1 MKSKKGFS
9 RRGFL
14 KGAAAGAAAGAAGL
28 VVPAPEA
35 TAQQTAEVARAA
47 AQPPSPRLLARETGP
62 VPSVDVQT
70 ADYPGSDYMV
80 DVLKSLN
87 LEYIAANPGSSFRS
101 LHESFVNYG
110 GNKNPEWLT
119 CCHEESSV
127 GIAHG
132 YYRIEGKPMAIGAH
146 GTVGLQHASMMIY
159 DAFVARVPIYM
170 FAGNTLG
177 ADERRPGVEWNHS
190 AQDAAAFL
198 RDFLKWD
205 DTPKTLTHFGE
216 SAVRAY
222 KIGMSVPMGP
232 TLIVADSD
240 LQEEEVENR
249 SKLRIPKLTLASP
262 PSADPSAVKEIAK
275 MLVNAQSPLIIV
287 GHNAVR
293 NEEGMKLLVELAE
306 TLQANVQNAA
316 GRGMPN
322 QHPLSGGGV
331 ANADVIMGL
340 EVDDLWGA
348 TNDVIDQQTRASN
361 SRIKPGTKLISIS
374 TKDLY
379 TKSNYQDFQRYP
391 EVDISVAADSQASLA
406 PLIEA
411 CKSLMSGD
419 RKRVAEERGKK
430 LAAAHAQAKERA
442 RTDATYAWNA
452 SPISTQRMRV
462 ELWNVIKNKDWSLV
476 GGQPSPLWNVDK
488 YYRSIGGGGAAAVG
502 SALPTAV
509 GAALANKKYG
519 RFSVT
524 IQNDGDLM
532 YAPGALWTAVHHRI
546 PLLFVMHNNRAYHQ
560 EVMHLQRMANR
571 RQRGITTAH
580 IGTRIE
586 DPYIDYATLARSVG
600 VYGEGPITNPND
612 LGPALQRAVARVEK
626 GETALVDVV
635 TQPR

>member
-1 MKSKKGFS
+1 MKSKKRFS

-28 VVPAPEA
+28 VVPLQEA
-35 TAQQTAEVARAA
+35 KAQQPTEIARAT
-47 AQPPSPRLLARETGP
+47 AQPPSPALLARETAP
-62 VPSVDVQT
+62 VSTVDVQT

-80 DVLKSLN
+80 DVIKSLN
-87 LEYIAANPGSSFRS
+87 IEYLAANPGSSFRS
-101 LHESFVNYG
+101 LQESFVNYG
-110 GNKNPEWLT
+110 GNKSPEWLT

-132 YYRIEGKPMAIGAH
+132 YYRIEGKPMAVAAH

-159 DAFVARVPIYM
+159 DAFVARVPVYM
-170 FAGNTLG
+170 LAGNTLG

-222 KIGMSVPMGP
+222 KIGMSVPAGP

-240 LQEEEVENR
+240 LQEAEVENR

-262 PSADPSAVKEIAK
+262 PSADPSAIKDIAK
-275 MLVNAQSPLIIV
+275 MLVNAQNPLIIV

-293 NEEGMKLLVELAE
+293 SEQGMKSLVELAE

-331 ANADVIMGL
+331 ANADVIMAL
-340 EVDDLWGA
+340 EVDDFWGA

-361 SRIKPGTKLISIS
+361 PRIKPGTKLISIS

-391 EVDISVAADSQASLA
+391 EVDISVAADSQASLQ

-411 CKSLMSGD
+411 CKSLMTGD
-419 RKRVAEERGKK
+419 RKRVADERAKK
-430 LAAAHAQAKERA
+430 LAAAHTQGKERA

-452 SPISTQRMRV
+452 SPISTARMRA
-462 ELWNVIKNKDWSLV
+462 EIWNVIKNKDWSLV
-476 GGQPSPLWNVDK
+476 GGQASPLWNVDK
-488 YYRSIGGGGAAAVG
+488 YYRAIGGGGAAAVG
-502 SALPTAV
+502 SALPTAI

-519 RFSVT
+519 RLSVS

-532 YAPGALWTAVHHRI
+532 YAPGPLWTAAHHRI
-546 PLLFVMHNNRAYHQ
+546 PVLLVMHNNRAYHQ
-560 EVMHLQRMANR
+560 EVMHIQRMANR
-571 RQRGITTAH
+571 RQRGITTAN

-586 DPYIDYATLARSVG
+586 DPYIDYATLARSLG

>member
-1 MKSKKGFS
+1 MKSKKRFS

-14 KGAAAGAAAGAAGL
+14 KGAAAGAAAGAASL
-28 VVPAPEA
+28 VVPLPEA
-35 TAQQTAEVARAA
+35 QAQQTAELARAS
-47 AQPPSPRLLARETGP
+47 AQPPSPALLARETGP
-62 VPSVDVQT
+62 VSTIDVQT

-80 DVLKSLN
+80 DVIKSLN
-87 LEYIAANPGSSFRS
+87 IEYLAANPGSSFRS
-101 LHESFVNYG
+101 LQESFINYG

-132 YYRIEGKPMAIGAH
+132 YYRIEGKPMAIAAH
-146 GTVGLQHASMMIY
+146 GTVGLQHASMMVY

-170 FAGNTLG
+170 LAGNTLG

-222 KIGMSVPMGP
+222 KIGMSVPAGP

-262 PSADPSAVKEIAK
+262 PSADPNAIKDIAK
-275 MLVNAQSPLIIV
+275 MLVNAQNPLIII

-293 NEEGMKLLVELAE
+293 SEQGAQWLVELAE

-331 ANADVIMGL
+331 ANADVIMAL
-340 EVDDLWGA
+340 EVDDFWGA

-391 EVDISVAADSQASLA
+391 EVDISVAADSQASLP

-411 CKSLMSGD
+411 CKSLMTAD

-442 RTDATYAWNA
+442 RTESTYAWNA
-452 SPISTQRMRV
+452 SPISTQRMRA
-462 ELWNVIKNKDWSLV
+462 ELWNLIKNKDWSLV
-476 GGQPSPLWNVDK
+476 GGAASPLWNIDK
-488 YYRSIGGGGAAAVG
+488 YYRTIGGGGAAAVG

-519 RFSVT
+519 RLSVS

-532 YAPGALWTAVHHRI
+532 YAPGPLWTAAHHRI
-546 PLLFVMHNNRAYHQ
+546 PLLLVMHNNRAYHQ

-586 DPYIDYATLARSVG
+586 DPYIDYATVARGLG

-612 LGPALQRAVARVEK
+612 LGPALQRAIARVEK